1 MIECA
6 QTPVNSKES
15 PDMIDLDLLE
25 SLLSCESIEELHANT
40 ARIAKLLGFE
50 HFIYGVNVNVSL
62 TRPYQFFLSGYPKEW
77 WKHYTDSDY
86 KKIDPIV
93 RHAAE
98 KVIPV
103 IWGKQLCSSPAATKF
118 MGEAKEFGLVNG
130 ASFPVHGQRGEFSA
144 LNLATSRNSRETKR
158 DLVAAMGKAQL
169 LACYVHEAVQR
180 IVLSKGPL
188 PVQKIK
194 LTEREKECLLWAA
207 DGKTSWEISQIIN
220 ISEHTVVFHLRN
232 VVSKMGVTNRR
243 QAVARA
249 LSMGLMSP

>member
-1 MIECA
+1 MTEHA
-6 QTPVNSKES
+6 LNPVVRED
-15 PDMIDLDLLE
+15 PPGAADLELFE
-25 SLLSCESIEELHANT
+25 SLLGCQSVEELHATT
-40 ARIAKLLGFE
+40 ARIAKRLGFE

-103 IWGKQLCSSPAATKF
+103 IWDKQLGSTPSAAKF
-118 MGEAKEFGLVNG
+118 MGEAKEFGLANG
-130 ASFPVHGQRGEFSA
+130 ASFPVHGRRGEFSA
-144 LNLATSRNSRETKR
+144 LNLATSRDSREAKQ
-158 DLVAAMGKAQL
+158 DIVAAMGKAQL

-188 PVQKIK
+188 PVQKIN

-207 DGKTSWEISQIIN
+207 DGKTSWEISQIVK

-232 VVSKMGVTNRR
+232 VVRKMGVTNRR

-249 LSMGLMSP
+249 VSMGLMAP

>member
-1 MIECA
+1 MTEYA
-6 QTPVNSKES
+6 LNPVVRED
-15 PDMIDLDLLE
+15 PPGMTDLDLFE
-25 SLLSCESIEELHANT
+25 SLLGCQSIEELHATT
-40 ARIAKLLGFE
+40 ARIAKHLGFE
-50 HFIYGVNVNVSL
+50 HFVYGVNVNVSL

-103 IWGKQLCSSPAATKF
+103 IWDKRLSSTPPAEKF
-118 MGEAKEFGLVNG
+118 MGEAKEFGLANG
-130 ASFPVHGQRGEFSA
+130 ASFPVHGRRGEFSA
-144 LNLATSRNSRETKR
+144 LNLATSRDSREAKQ
-158 DLVAAMGKAQL
+158 DIVAAMGKAQL

-188 PVQKIK
+188 PVEKTK

-207 DGKTSWEISQIIN
+207 DGKTSWEISQIVK

-232 VVSKMGVTNRR
+232 VVRKMGVTNRR

-249 LSMGLMSP
+249 VSMGLMNP

>member
-1 MIECA
+1 MMVSEQNHVGGEGISGTA
-6 QTPVNSKES
+6 Y
-15 PDMIDLDLLE
+15 LDLFE
-25 SLLSCESIEELHANT
+25 SLLACQSIEELHATT
-40 ARIAKLLGFE
+40 ASIARRLGFE
-50 HFIYGVNVNVSL
+50 HFVYGVNVNTSL

-103 IWGKQLCSSPAATKF
+103 IWDKQLSSSPLAAKF
-118 MGEAKEFGLVNG
+118 MGEAKEFGLASG
-130 ASFPVHGQRGEFSA
+130 ASFPVHGRRGEFSA
-144 LNLATSRNSRETKR
+144 LNLATSRESRESKQ
-158 DLVAAMGKAQL
+158 DIVAAMGKAQL

-188 PVQKIK
+188 PVQKIT
-194 LTEREKECLLWAA
+194 LTDRERECLVWAA
-207 DGKTSWEISQIIN
+207 DGKTSWEISQIVK
-220 ISEHTVVFHLRN
+220 ISEHTVTFHLRN
-232 VVSKMGVTNRR
+232 AVRKMGVTNRR

-249 LSMGLMSP
+249 VSMGLMAP